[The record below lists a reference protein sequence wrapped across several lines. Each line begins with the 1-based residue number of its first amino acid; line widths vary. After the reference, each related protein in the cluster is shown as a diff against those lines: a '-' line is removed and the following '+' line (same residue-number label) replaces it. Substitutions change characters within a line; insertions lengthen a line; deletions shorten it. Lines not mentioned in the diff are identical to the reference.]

1 MEIILYEI
9 HTNSDIKCCSPPK
22 KILAFLKMLLQQLFK
37 KPTEPQQEG
46 SFLHTLHNF
55 GVFSH

>member
-1 MEIILYEI
+1 MEIFFYEI
-9 HTNSDIKCCSPPK
+9 HTNSDIKCWSPPIK
-22 KILAFLKMLLQQLFK
+22 VLAFLKMLLQKLFK
-37 KPTEPQQEG
+37 KPTEPQQKG